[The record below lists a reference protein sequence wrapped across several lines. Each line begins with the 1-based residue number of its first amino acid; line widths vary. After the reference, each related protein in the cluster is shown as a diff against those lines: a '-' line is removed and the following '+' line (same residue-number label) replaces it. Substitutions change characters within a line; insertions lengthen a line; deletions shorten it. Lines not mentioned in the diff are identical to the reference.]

1 MKENNF
7 NFGDALMLALVLA
20 AAVWFANNKGGL
32 SFDTKLKQQT
42 NEQ

>member
-7 NFGDALMLALVLA
+7 DFGDALMLALVLA

-32 SFDTKLKQQT
+32 FFDTKLKEQ

>member
-7 NFGDALMLALVLA
+7 DFGDALMLALVLA

-32 SFDTKLKQQT
+32 FFDTKLK
-42 NEQ
+42 EQKEQ